1 MGEDRRVNRNSSV
14 IINSADNLKTQAR
27 KAGGRAA
34 EKRGERE
41 PSLVGGDKLAS
52 LGRPVRRRA
61 GGNNQNEEGAREEGG
76 RHENPANEKRFKR
89 KSLSGSWVM
98 FPSWKPSLLNLL
110 SSGLFMKMLPACTF
124 FPST

>member
-61 GGNNQNEEGAREEGG
+61 GGNNQNEEGGREEGG
-76 RHENPANEKRFKR
+76 MKILQMKRGLKEKTYQEVGSCFPAGNH
-89 KSLSGSWVM
+89 LY
-98 FPSWKPSLLNLL
+98 
-110 SSGLFMKMLPACTF
+110 
-124 FPST
+124 